1 MRPSPSQTL
10 CSQSDIAA
18 EWRESCGLP
27 VSALWDDTLRAMAL
41 KGCVESLFD
50 LFMVSFR
57 PQKVQLF
64 PALVLGRPRVI
75 AHVDDHQLDRIAE
88 LLFDLR

>member
-10 CSQSDIAA
+10 SSQSDIAA

-27 VSALWDDTLRAMAL
+27 VCILWDATLRAMAL
-41 KGCVESLFD
+41 KGCAESLFD

-57 PQKVQLF
+57 PQKV
-64 PALVLGRPRVI
+64 
-75 AHVDDHQLDRIAE
+75 
-88 LLFDLR
+88 